1 MRQSRTR
8 YVGVAVHKD
17 SIAVASVAPARSP
30 EVVFLGTM
38 GTRHC
43 DIEQLIRKLRST
55 SPPLVLAYDAGP
67 CGYWRAR

>member
-1 MRQSRTR
+1 MRQSCTR

-17 SIAVASVAPARSP
+17 SIAVASVAPACSL

-43 DIEQLIRKLRST
+43 DIEHLIRKLRPT
-55 SPPLVLAYDAGP
+55 SPLLVLAYDAGP
-67 CGYWRAR
+67 CGYWRSR